1 MRIHQKQQMNTS
13 ACIKALERANETA
26 LLQQEQAVVAAKLE
40 EQLLLR
46 LRARLREEV
55 SRYVYVCLATAYTHT

>member
-1 MRIHQKQQMNTS
+1 MHIHPKTCIGVYKYNTS

-26 LLQQEQAVVAAKLE
+26 LHQQEQAVVAAKLE

-46 LRARLREEV
+46 LRAQLREETV
-55 SRYVYVCLATAYTHT
+55 T